1 MPDVDYPVPAG
12 TLRGY
17 LAVPSAAESSAAGH
31 GGGPW
36 PGVVV
41 VHEIFGLTDDIRA
54 QADRFAAQGYVALA
68 PDLFAWAST
77 PKCLLA
83 TLKAA
88 AVGHGRALDDV
99 DAARD
104 YLGARDDCSGYVGVV
119 GFCLGGGLA
128 MLLAPNGF
136 SVASANY
143 GHLPRRPATA
153 LAGACPI
160 VASYGGRDLQL
171 RGAAAKLE
179 RLLTDLDVEH
189 DVKEY
194 PTATHGFLFPHTGR
208 AKWSE
213 PLLVRYDA
221 AAADDAWRRIFAFF
235 DSHLKEAP

>member
-1 MPDVDYPVPAG
+1 MPDLDYPVPSG

-17 LAVPSAAESSAAGH
+17 VAVPPGPEK
-31 GGGPW
+31 GPW

-54 QADRFAAQGYVALA
+54 QADRFAARGYVAIA

-83 TLKAA
+83 TLKAS
-88 AVGHGRALDDV
+88 AVGHGRALDDI

-104 YLGARDDCSGYVGVV
+104 YLAARDDCTGKVGVA

-128 MLLAPNGF
+128 MLLAPKGF
-136 SVASANY
+136 QVAAANY
-143 GHLPRRPATA
+143 GHLPRSPETA
-153 LAGACPI
+153 LAGACP
-160 VASYGGRDLQL
+160 VVGSYGGRDLQL

-179 RLLTDLDVEH
+179 RVLTDLGVAH

-194 PTATHGFLFPHTGR
+194 PSATHGFLFPHTGK
-208 AKWSE
+208 AKWAE
-213 PLLVRYDA
+213 PWLVRYDET
-221 AAADDAWRRIFAFF
+221 AAADAWQRIFDFF
-235 DSHLKEAP
+235 DARLKETG

>member
-1 MPDVDYPVPAG
+1 VPDVDCPVPAG

-17 LAVPSAAESSAAGH
+17 LGVPSGPDAGS
-31 GGGPW
+31 GPW

-54 QADRFAAQGYVALA
+54 QADRFAAQGYLALA

-77 PKCLLA
+77 PTCLMA
-83 TLKAA
+83 ALKAS
-88 AVGHGRALDDV
+88 AVGRGRTLDEL

-104 YLGARDDCSGYVGVV
+104 HLAARDDCTGQVGIA

-128 MLLAPNGF
+128 MLLAPKGF
-136 SVASANY
+136 RVAATNY
-143 GHLPRRPATA
+143 GHLPRRPETA

-160 VASYGGRDLQL
+160 VGSYGGRDRQL
-171 RGAAAKLE
+171 RGAATKLE
-179 RLLTDLDVEH
+179 RVLTDLGVEH

-194 PTATHGFLFPHTGR
+194 PSAAHGFLFPHTGR

-213 PLLVRYDA
+213 PWLVRYDA
-221 AAADDAWRRIFAFF
+221 DAAADAWQRIFGFF
-235 DSHLKEAP
+235 DTHLKEAS